1 MLIPAEAANPPTRI
15 IGAKTT
21 IASTPAIALNPLN
34 FRIAL
39 KKVSFFLPPDIV
51 SRLPDKVWD
60 NSEHD

>member
-1 MLIPAEAANPPTRI
+1 MPAEAAKPPTKR

-21 IASTPAIALNPLN
+21 IARTPAIALNPLN

-39 KKVSFFLPPDIV
+39 KKVSFFLPPDIR

>member
-1 MLIPAEAANPPTRI
+1 MPAEAKKPPTSK

-21 IASTPAIALNPLN
+21 IARTPAIALNPLN
-34 FRIAL
+34 LRIAL

>member
-1 MLIPAEAANPPTRI
+1 M

-34 FRIAL
+34 LRIAL
-39 KKVSFFLPPDIV
+39 KKVSFFLPPDITL
-51 SRLPDKVWD
+51 RLPDKVWD